1 MSGRGHVWQRAMHG
15 RGHVWWGHVW
25 QGTSMHGKG
34 VCMAGEMAT
43 AVDGTHPTGMH
54 SCSLI
59 FLAFALAFAQSEQ
72 ALRYELLTKI
82 TKISLVVKLLKFK
95 I

>member
-1 MSGRGHVWQRAMHG
+1 MAG
-15 RGHVWWGHVW
+15 GHVWWGACVTGEGHAW
-25 QGTSMHGKG
+25 QG
-34 VCMAGEMAT
+34 VCVAGEMAT
-43 AVDGTHPTGMH
+43 AVDGTYPTGMH

-72 ALRYELLTKI
+72 ALTCELLTKI
-82 TKISLVVKLLKFK
+82 TKISLVVKLLRFK